1 MFGVEPMQ
9 MKRAVLISITVLVFF
24 SLPVIA
30 DDGPVAW
37 WTFDQAEQGKV
48 VEAVGGRSDAV
59 IGNFKMV
66 KGVSGSALK
75 LDGLTSYIVRESAK
89 APKMSPAFTIE
100 AWVALGAYPLNF
112 CPIASQHDRQKSGYF
127 FGISDKGHVGLE
139 IFDGDATKKIA
150 TQAQLG
156 LRKWH
161 HIAGVFD
168 PDKGLVVYID
178 GAEAARLDGAARF
191 TQADQPLFIGRF
203 AEKTKPTG
211 GVRGDPHMATDIF
224 YDGIIDELTIFN
236 KAFSA
241 GEVSV
246 RYNTNKPTM
255 APDIPMRVLPGQ
267 AIDPGAFGAF
277 YTRLK
282 YYDEWDALWRVG
294 DFPDVVVRFENAPYK
309 FIFWRGTGY
318 IPHWVTENNIWYDNE
333 FTETDDKKT
342 IGCAEPMSDK
352 QCRNSHVRIIE
363 SNDAR
368 TVVHWRYALVD
379 VTYKL
384 AHIDQRTGW
393 GDWTDE
399 IFTIWPDGVAV
410 RKIILHS
417 TVIDNPRFWHE
428 WHESIVVMGPGQ
440 TPEDVIETEAIT
452 LANFNAE
459 SHTYSWATE
468 VPRSMSEPEN
478 ACIQLV
484 NTKSRYK
491 PFVIVF
497 PEPEEPMK
505 LINPFRNCIRRDVS
519 FFPWWNHWPTSQ
531 NPSDGRFAMAADR
544 AAHSSLTHIR
554 WKHYAK
560 TENTMTKIMLNGMT
574 DKKAADLALLARSWV
589 MPPKLTVTSQ
599 SYQTQGYDPAQ
610 RAYVI
615 TAEKEPS
622 TLEFTIAASRE
633 HPIAN
638 LPLVIK
644 NWGPRQA
651 VLTLNGQRVTGAD
664 IRKAHVDKLEG
675 TNLVI
680 WAKIESTNPL
690 KLTITSPQ

>member
-1 MFGVEPMQ
+1 M
-9 MKRAVLISITVLVFF
+9 LVFF
-24 SLPVIA
+24 ILSVATADEWGIA
-30 DDGPVAW
+30 SW
-37 WTFDQAEQGKV
+37 KFDQVNQGKV
-48 VEAVGGRSDAV
+48 VETVGGGSDKV
-59 IGNFKMV
+59 VGNFKLV

-89 APKMSPAFTIE
+89 APKMSRAFSIQ
-100 AWVALGAYPLNF
+100 AWVALGAYPLNW
-112 CPIASQHDRQKSGYF
+112 CPIAGQHDRQKSGYF

-150 TQAQLG
+150 TEAQLG

-161 HIAGVFD
+161 HIAGVFE
-168 PDKGLVVYID
+168 PNKGLAIYID
-178 GAEAARLDGAARF
+178 GEEAAQLNGAVKF
-191 TQADQPLFIGRF
+191 TQADQPLFIGKF
-203 AEKTKPTG
+203 AEKVKPTG

-224 YDGIIDELTIFN
+224 YDGIIDELGIIN
-236 KAFSA
+236 KALSA
-241 GEVSV
+241 NEIAAH
-246 RYNTNKPTM
+246 YNSNKPTE
-255 APDIPMRVLPGQ
+255 APDIAMRVLPGGTIE
-267 AIDPGAFGAF
+267 AGAFGAF

-294 DFPDVVVRFENAPYK
+294 GFPDVVVRFEGAPYK
-309 FIFWRGTGY
+309 FIFWRGAGY

-333 FTETDDKKT
+333 FTETADKKT
-342 IGCAEPMSDK
+342 TGCAEPMSDK
-352 QCRNSHVRIIE
+352 QCRHSHVRIIE
-363 SNDAR
+363 SNAAR

-379 VTYKL
+379 VTYQL
-384 AHIDQRTGW
+384 AHVDQRTGW

-417 TVIDNPRFWHE
+417 TAIEKSRAWYE

-440 TPEDVIETEAIT
+440 RPESVIETDAIT

-459 SHTYSWATE
+459 SHTYSWAKE

-484 NTKSRYK
+484 NTKSKYK

-497 PEPEEPMK
+497 PEAQATMK

-574 DKKAADLALLARSWV
+574 DKKAGELALLARSWV
-589 MPPKLTVTSQ
+589 MPAEIKVTC
-599 SYQTQGYDPAQ
+599 QGYVSQGFDPTA

-615 TAEKEPS
+615 TGEKEAG

-633 HPIAN
+633 YPIAN
-638 LPLVIK
+638 LPLVVK
-644 NWGPRQA
+644 NWGSRRA
-651 VLTLNGQRVTGAD
+651 VLNIDGKRVARSD
-664 IRKAHVDKLEG
+664 FRRAYVDKLQG
-675 TNLVI
+675 TNLVV
-680 WAKIESTNPL
+680 WVKIESTKPL
-690 KLTITSPQ
+690 KVTINSPQKRR